1 MPNYTKTINLE
12 KPLQTETYD
21 VNKRNAN
28 WDKIDEAIKKDR
40 DDANAHAVDS
50 KAHENGIAGNAASA
64 NKLKTAVKINNTSFD
79 GTRDVTT
86 DKWGKARKI
95 SISDATKT
103 NTGIAANVDGGS
115 DLSLLLPAKIK
126 VDIDGNATKLKNKV
140 RVGIVGKVNA
150 VPAWFDGSENI
161 NIKIDKV
168 LESEKAI
175 NDEKG
180 NKIDTTYLQLIGG
193 TLTGELSNEAKYI
206 KIAKSINA
214 TATGSGEDEE
224 SIVMARDKNGQDLG
238 FINIL
243 RHKNNKN
250 VQLRNRVVNKSWSDL
265 RVIQD
270 DDGNYWAEYAGSNS
284 TNLLIS
290 QNDNSN
296 KIPTTAWVSE
306 ATTAAAKKLDTAK
319 AINVVGDFITG
330 SEKTFDGTQNINI
343 PLDLDKTIKNARIVA
358 SLLNPASGYIKWA
371 NGLIVQWGHGTIP
384 STVTSP
390 DTPFEASYPIA
401 FPNSCFILVGN
412 DVGSAAYTLA
422 FYPTS
427 NTKFKIWR
435 RHPDFGYAGETGF
448 QYIAIGK

>member
-40 DDANAHAVDS
+40 DDANAHTIDS
-50 KAHENGIAGNAASA
+50 DAHANGIAGNAASA
-64 NKLKTAVKINNTSFD
+64 
-79 GTRDVTT
+79 
-86 DKWGKARKI
+86 
-95 SISDATKT
+95 
-103 NTGIAANVDGGS
+103 
-115 DLSLLLPAKIK
+115 
-126 VDIDGNATKLKNKV
+126 TKLKKKFKI
-140 RVGIVGKVNA
+140 GICGKVYA
-150 VPAWFDGSENI
+150 ESIWVDGSEGKDI
-161 NIKIDKV
+161 EITKV

-175 NDEKG
+175 NDAKG
-180 NKIDTTYLQLIGG
+180 NKIDNTYLQLIGG
-193 TLTGELSNEAKYI
+193 TLTGELSNEAKYT
-206 KIAKSINA
+206 KIAKSIDA
-214 TATGSGEDEE
+214 AATGSGEDEE
-224 SIVMARDKNGQDLG
+224 PIVMVRDKNNKVIGQ
-238 FINIL
+238 INTI
-243 RHKNNKN
+243 RQKNNKN
-250 VQLRNRVVNKSWSDL
+250 VQLRYRIINKGWSDL
-265 RVIQD
+265 RVVQD
-270 DDGNYWAEYAGSNS
+270 DNGNYWAEYAGGAG
-284 TNLLIS
+284 TNLQIP
-290 QNDNSN
+290 QDDNSK
-296 KIPTTAWVSE
+296 KIPTTAWVVN

-319 AINVVGDFITG
+319 AIKIVGDFITG

>member
-40 DDANAHAVDS
+40 DDVNTHAIDSGAH
-50 KAHENGIAGNAASA
+50 KNGIAGNAASA
-64 NKLKTAVKINNTSFD
+64 SKLLHKFKI
-79 GTRDVTT
+79 
-86 DKWGKARKI
+86 
-95 SISDATKT
+95 
-103 NTGIAANVDGGS
+103 GIA
-115 DLSLLLPAKIK
+115 
-126 VDIDGNATKLKNKV
+126 
-140 RVGIVGKVNA
+140 GKVYA
-150 VPAWFDGSENI
+150 EPVWVDGSEEKDI
-161 NIKIDKV
+161 VITKV
-168 LESEKAI
+168 LESEKAV
-175 NDEKG
+175 NDAAG
-180 NKIDTTYLQLIGG
+180 NKINTTYLPLTGG
-193 TLTGELSNEAKYI
+193 TLTGDLINESKYV
-206 KIAKSINA
+206 KNA
-214 TATGSGEDEE
+214 TSIDSTAIGSGENEE
-224 SIVMARDKNGQDLG
+224 AIVMARDKNDKLIGQ
-238 FINIL
+238 INII
-243 RHKNNKN
+243 RQKNNQN
-250 VQLRNRVVNKSWSDL
+250 VQLRHRVVNKGWSDL
-265 RVIQD
+265 RVVQD
-270 DDGNYWAEYAGSNS
+270 DNGNYWAEYAGGAG
-284 TNLLIS
+284 TNLQIP
-290 QNDNSN
+290 QDDNSK
-296 KIPTTAWVSE
+296 KIPTTAWVVN

-319 AINVVGDFITG
+319 AIKIVGDFITG

>member
-40 DDANAHAVDS
+40 DDVNTHATDSGAH
-50 KAHENGIAGNAASA
+50 KNGIAGNAASA
-64 NKLKTAVKINNTSFD
+64 SKLLRKFKI
-79 GTRDVTT
+79 
-86 DKWGKARKI
+86 
-95 SISDATKT
+95 
-103 NTGIAANVDGGS
+103 GIA
-115 DLSLLLPAKIK
+115 
-126 VDIDGNATKLKNKV
+126 
-140 RVGIVGKVNA
+140 GKVYA
-150 VPAWFDGSENI
+150 EPVWVDGSEGKDI
-161 NIKIDKV
+161 VITKV
-168 LESEKAI
+168 LESEKAV
-175 NDEKG
+175 NDAAG
-180 NKIDTTYLQLIGG
+180 NKINTTYLPLTGG
-193 TLTGELSNEAKYI
+193 TLTGDLINESKYV
-206 KIAKSINA
+206 KNA
-214 TATGSGEDEE
+214 TSIDSTAIGSGENEE
-224 SIVMARDKNGQDLG
+224 AIVMARDKNDKLIGQ
-238 FINIL
+238 INII
-243 RHKNNKN
+243 RQKNNQN
-250 VQLRNRVVNKSWSDL
+250 VQLRHRVVNKGWSDL
-265 RVIQD
+265 RVVQD
-270 DDGNYWAEYAGSNS
+270 DNGNYWAEYAGGAG
-284 TNLLIS
+284 TNLQIP
-290 QNDNSN
+290 QDDNSK
-296 KIPTTAWVSE
+296 KIPTTAWVVN

-319 AINVVGDFITG
+319 AIKIVGDFITG

-390 DTPFEASYPIA
+390 DTPFEDSYPIA